1 MKAPASV
8 LAIAFVGIACA
19 ASFSEPRVPTD
30 PFAQRYV
37 PDGSE
42 GDMRLEAQGRDC
54 TALAIL
60 RGATSDAWDQQAA
73 IAQAVANLVAVT
85 ESVDACSVLPL
96 LFDGNLPRPP
106 GPHELIAWQ
115 QALAVTDAVL
125 SGDYIVSPPH
135 CAMATHFHRAEA
147 PTRQGVSP
155 APPPD
160 CRVGGLFFTR
170 NASEGISQ

>member
-1 MKAPASV
+1 MNAHASA
-8 LAIAFVGIACA
+8 LAIACVGIACA
-19 ASFSEPRVPTD
+19 ASFSEPRVPVD
-30 PFAQRYV
+30 PFAQHYL

-73 IAQAVANLVAVT
+73 IAQTVANLVAAT

-96 LFDGNLPRPP
+96 LFDGIPHMP
-106 GPHELIAWQ
+106 GSHELIAWQ

-125 SGDYIVSPPH
+125 SGDYIVSPSQ